1 MKIKQVSKTEA
12 MELIRKQ
19 LPAMQDELQAK
30 IAHISIEATNL
41 NNELDSKAEEFYRG
55 KK

>member
-1 MKIKQVSKTEA
+1 MKIKEVTKQEA

-19 LPAMQDELQAK
+19 LPAMQDELDKK
-30 IAHISIEATNL
+30 INKISGDAAHIEKEIEDGRDN
-41 NNELDSKAEEFYRG
+41 FYRG